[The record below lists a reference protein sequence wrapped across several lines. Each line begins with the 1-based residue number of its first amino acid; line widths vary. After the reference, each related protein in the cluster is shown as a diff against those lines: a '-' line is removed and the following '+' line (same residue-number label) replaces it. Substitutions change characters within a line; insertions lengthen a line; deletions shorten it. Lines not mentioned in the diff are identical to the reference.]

1 MNGNDILRAMNGLD
15 NRFVISANRE
25 RAVKHS
31 KNKRI
36 AARFAIGIAA
46 AIVFAIPASAVYT
59 QFIHKAAVQEYFA
72 DDTADYLENNGLA
85 LNYVS
90 ENEHLRLT
98 VDTLLSD
105 GHIGSMIL
113 TIEGLD
119 EVGIECV
126 QSSSFPEI
134 YLSDVQTGDYIP
146 LHENGS
152 PELTGG
158 GSKNFDACTDTQIT
172 IQRELLLDEI
182 DIDKDYILTFGMSSE
197 HDAERD
203 ENHVLTDNVME
214 GLSMQANFR
223 PNVDVKEFESENG
236 ESLWVSQLGFYTNE
250 EDIVSK
256 MVHLS
261 SSDRNIALDR
271 KNSIMSDEIE
281 TTAETYDN
289 SPERTQPIGCGW
301 FHSIVDITEYN
312 GAEIGD
318 MEFG

>member
-1 MNGNDILRAMNGLD
+1 
-15 NRFVISANRE
+15 
-25 RAVKHS
+25 
-31 KNKRI
+31 
-36 AARFAIGIAA
+36 
-46 AIVFAIPASAVYT
+46 
-59 QFIHKAAVQEYFA
+59 
-72 DDTADYLENNGLA
+72 
-85 LNYVS
+85 
-90 ENEHLRLT
+90 
-98 VDTLLSD
+98 
-105 GHIGSMIL
+105 MIL

-119 EVGIECV
+119 EVGTECV
-126 QSSSFPEI
+126 HSSSFPEV
-134 YLSDVQTGDYIP
+134 YLSEVQAGDYIP

-172 IQRELLLDEI
+172 MQRELLLDEI
-182 DIDKDYILTFGMSSE
+182 DIHKDYILTFGMSSE
-197 HDAERD
+197 YDTERD
-203 ENHVLTDNVME
+203 EHHILTDNVME

-236 ESLWVSQLGFYTNE
+236 ECIWVSQLGFYTNE

-261 SSDRNIALDR
+261 SSDRNIAHDR

-312 GAEIGD
+312 GAKIGD
-318 MEFG
+318 MGFVEVG